1 MIQFCPWLQISNIP
15 ISVPFTRISIA
26 DSAVWPQSSLLE
38 TGQRM
43 ISSWDS
49 SRWLCSP
56 DWAAD
61 KPSHA
66 RVQQSNVFKSV
77 DDTKQGGMAN
87 VMESLKGSWEVGDL
101 TAMSLNSKYH
111 LINIDDGK
119 NGLTIL
125 CENTRV
131 FWLILSSVWRDLAAL
146 KANLLVGCI
155 NRIVSKSRQA
165 IISVH
170 SASTGQATADYS
182 CCDLRSIRGSL
193 PTTDNSRKADQDGEI
208 WAVHCTRNCSAN
220 CLAWAVALY
229 LLKLKK
235 IFFYFLFIWL
245 HHVLVVACWI

>member
-1 MIQFCPWLQISNIP
+1 MPWTKIQKAHLS
-15 ISVPFTRISIA
+15 
-26 DSAVWPQSSLLE
+26 
-38 TGQRM
+38 
-43 ISSWDS
+43 
-49 SRWLCSP
+49 
-56 DWAAD
+56 
-61 KPSHA
+61 
-66 RVQQSNVFKSV
+66 KSV
-77 DDTKQGGMAN
+77 DDTKRGGMAN

-131 FWLILSSVWRDLAAL
+131 FLLILSSVWRDLAAL

-155 NRIVSKSRQA
+155 NRIASKSRQA

-182 CCDLRSIRGSL
+182 CCDRSTRGSL
-193 PTTDNSRKADQDGEI
+193 PTTDNSRKAEQDGEI
-208 WAVHCTRNCSAN
+208 WAVHCTGNCSAN

-229 LLKLKK
+229 LLKLLKN
-235 IFFYFLFIWL
+235 I
-245 HHVLVVACWI
+245 